1 MIHQWFQELAAWYL
15 AALDSGGYLLVAL
28 LMAMESSIVPLPS
41 EVVIPPA
48 AYLASTRGTLSVGG
62 IVIAGTIGSWVGA
75 SVMYWLARVIG
86 RPLILKYG
94 KYVLISP
101 QKVADAEVWANRFGI
116 LGVFVSRLLLVIRH
130 LIGIP
135 AGIVRMD
142 FLRYSI
148 ATVLGS
154 AIWCAILAWL
164 GVTAGRDPALMA
176 GSVHRIALWA
186 GGFLL
191 GVAALYYFFVHRQ
204 IRAARV
210 ERGKP

>member
-15 AALDSGGYLLVAL
+15 SALDSGGYLLVAL
-28 LMAMESSIVPLPS
+28 LMAMESSVIPLPS
-41 EVVIPPA
+41 EFVIPPA
-48 AYLASTRGTLSVGG
+48 AHLASTRGTMTLSG
-62 IVIAGTIGSWVGA
+62 IVIAGTLGSWVGA
-75 SVMYWLARVIG
+75 SVMYWLSRVIG

-101 QKVADAEVWANRFGI
+101 QKVADAEVWANRFGLVGI
-116 LGVFVSRLLLVIRH
+116 FVARLLLVIRH

-148 ATVLGS
+148 ATILGS
-154 AIWCAILAWL
+154 AIWCTILAWL

-191 GVAALYYFFVHRQ
+191 VVAALYYFFVHRQ
-204 IRAARV
+204 IRAARA
-210 ERGKP
+210 ERGTP